1 MENIF
6 KKAFLRVLAEQVP
19 LGLSNAE
26 PEMSD
31 ADAMK
36 STLDKGTDPAMLDV
50 HAASREAAEKQVAA
64 QVHMIE
70 KLSEWVGK
78 IEEFNKFLNDPN
90 ADSVQSILNGAV
102 PETILDKIRTSEA
115 KRISRVASELSALN
129 EMLKGYLGTR
139 NDAKYRFS

>member
-6 KKAFLRVLAEQVP
+6 KQAFLRVLNEQVP
-19 LGLSNAE
+19 LDASPAT
-26 PEMSD
+26 PDMSD
-31 ADAMK
+31 EDAMV

-64 QVHMIE
+64 QVHMID
-70 KLSEWVGK
+70 KLGEWVMK

-90 ADSVQSILNGAV
+90 SESVQSILNGAV
-102 PETILDKIRTSEA
+102 AETILDKIRTSEA